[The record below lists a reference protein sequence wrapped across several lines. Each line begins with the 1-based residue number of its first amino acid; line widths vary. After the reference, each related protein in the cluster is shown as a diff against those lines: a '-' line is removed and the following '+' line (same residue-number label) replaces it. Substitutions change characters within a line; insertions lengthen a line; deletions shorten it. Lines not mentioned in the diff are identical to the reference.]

1 MSSITFTENAFAH
14 YLYWQGQDKK
24 TLKKINRLLKSIE
37 GDGALEGEGKPEKLK
52 YREGE
57 YSRHISQ
64 NTPAGNSGGG
74 ITFLWKQ
81 KLRLSQESAIETL
94 VLYTRAIMS
103 PYFSFSSLMKAWTCS
118 GLGRSSRSEERR

>member
-37 GDGALEGEGKPEKLK
+37 RDGALEGEGKPEKLK

-57 YSRHISQ
+57 YSRHI
-64 NTPAGNSGGG
+64 NE
-74 ITFLWKQ
+74 KD
-81 KLRLSQESAIETL
+81 RLIYAIGEDDTII
-94 VLYTRAIMS
+94 VKSCIGHY
-103 PYFSFSSLMKAWTCS
+103 
-118 GLGRSSRSEERR
+118 ED